1 MDKYPLNPGHCLI
14 LPRRHTP
21 LFWDLSSE
29 EIADLF
35 SILAEARGLI
45 DKKFSPDGYNIGVNV
60 GAVAGQTIDHVHV
73 HLISA
78 TGAMTTTPGRGE
90 VDLPRAGGVLG
101 NVTRPNWTAVR
112 SKTVEPG
119 DGSRRSLRAESAIG

>member
-1 MDKYPLNPGHCLI
+1 MAGCPLCGALSDDGLLVEGTDAVALMDKYPLNPGHCLI

-35 SILAEARGLI
+35 SVLAEARGLI

-60 GAVAGQTIDHVHV
+60 GPVAGQTIDHVHV
-73 HLISA
+73 HLI
-78 TGAMTTTPGRGE
+78 PRYRG
-90 VDLPRAGGVLG
+90 DDDDPRGGVRWILPE
-101 NVTRPNWTAVR
+101 RAVYWE
-112 SKTVEPG
+112 T
-119 DGSRRSLRAESAIG
+119 

>member
-1 MDKYPLNPGHCLI
+1 MVGCPLCGALSGDGLLVEATDAVAVMDKYPLNPGHCLI

-73 HLISA
+73 HLI
-78 TGAMTTTPGRGE
+78 PRYRG
-90 VDLPRAGGVLG
+90 DDDDPRGGVRWILPE
-101 NVTRPNWTAVR
+101 RAVYWE
-112 SKTVEPG
+112 T
-119 DGSRRSLRAESAIG
+119 